1 MPNRIGALNARTNRV
16 DPSAATHAGKLVG
29 AKDVKG
35 MASFP
40 TLPEFFESAN
50 DFSGV
55 MKEEVFEIV
64 R

>member
-16 DPSAATHAGKLVG
+16 PSAATHAGKLAG

-35 MASFP
+35 MASFR

-50 DFSGV
+50 DCSGV